1 MKSAAAHDGFYFRR
15 TLHLA
20 GFRHDF
26 YVRFM
31 KILMLW
37 TLLFSSVLASQG
49 RAQDAALL
57 ADRDAAEERYK
68 KLNSAVESLIEEN
81 ASLRKKVQQL
91 GDRLATMRDEHAKAA
106 SDSSVQD
113 DLKKL
118 AEKIQEVDKKREGD
132 MKQVAIE
139 LERIAKLVVGE
150 PAGKSH
156 GKPASASKASG
167 DNDKPATT
175 KTTGTIPTKGYTYKV
190 QQGDYLSTIIGAY
203 NVEFKKNGM
212 KTITEKQVLDANPG
226 LNPNKMGP
234 GREIFIPI
242 PEGK

>member
-1 MKSAAAHDGFYFRR
+1 
-15 TLHLA
+15 
-20 GFRHDF
+20 
-26 YVRFM
+26 M

-37 TLLFSSVLASQG
+37 TLLFCSVLAWPS

-113 DLKKL
+113 DLKRL
-118 AEKIQEVDKKREGD
+118 AEKIQDVDKKREGD

-139 LERIAKLVVGE
+139 LERIAKLVAGE
-150 PAGKSH
+150 PAATKGHVKS
-156 GKPASASKASG
+156 GSTTKVPA
-167 DNDKPATT
+167 DNDKPPTQ
-175 KTTGTIPTKGYTYKV
+175 KVSGTISTKGYTYKV
-190 QQGDYLSTIIGAY
+190 QQGDYLSTIISAY
-203 NVEFKKNGM
+203 NAEFKKNGM
-212 KTITEKQVLDANPG
+212 KIITEKQVLDANPR
-226 LNPNKMGP
+226 LNPKKMGP
-234 GREIFIPI
+234 GQEIFIPM
-242 PEGK
+242 PEAK